1 MSDTKLPNPNSEDVV
16 EEELRRL
23 HLPNETETI
32 PAESLSKQE
41 SAEEL
46 CEIWNRCLVT
56 PPQSRVT
63 SSPVFKTITSVYKTS
78 SLKSRHSSTKP
89 LLRKARLQIVKK
101 SKYLRKP
108 KLNFIK
114 FKDQG
119 AFIAS
124 DDAFRESDTR
134 NQNSPVVQSSCSQQ
148 ALHPCPHE
156 DDTTIEELAAYFE
169 CIVYIP
175 RKMSQMAEMMY
186 T

>member
-1 MSDTKLPNPNSEDVV
+1 MALYI
-16 EEELRRL
+16 
-23 HLPNETETI
+23 TEPLCFI
-32 PAESLSKQE
+32 YRQE
-41 SAEEL
+41 PSEEL

-63 SSPVFKTITSVYKTS
+63 SSPVFKTIASVYKTS
-78 SLKSRHSSTKP
+78 SSKSRHSSTKP
-89 LLRKARLQIVKK
+89 LLRKAKLQIVKK

-119 AFIAS
+119 TFIAS
-124 DDAFRESDTR
+124 DDTFSESDTR
-134 NQNSPVVQSSCSQQ
+134 NQNSRVFQSSCSQQ
-148 ALHPCPHE
+148 ALNPCPEE
-156 DDTTIEELAAYFE
+156 DDTTIEELAAYLD

>member
-23 HLPNETETI
+23 HLPNETDVI
-32 PAESLSKQE
+32 PAEPLSKQE
-41 SAEEL
+41 PSEEL

-63 SSPVFKTITSVYKTS
+63 SSPVFKTIASVYKTS
-78 SLKSRHSSTKP
+78 SSKSRHSNTKP

-119 AFIAS
+119 TFIAS
-124 DDAFRESDTR
+124 DDTFSESDTR
-134 NQNSPVVQSSCSQQ
+134 NQNSRVFQSSCSQQ
-148 ALHPCPHE
+148 ALNPCPEE
-156 DDTTIEELAAYFE
+156 DDTTIEELAAYLD